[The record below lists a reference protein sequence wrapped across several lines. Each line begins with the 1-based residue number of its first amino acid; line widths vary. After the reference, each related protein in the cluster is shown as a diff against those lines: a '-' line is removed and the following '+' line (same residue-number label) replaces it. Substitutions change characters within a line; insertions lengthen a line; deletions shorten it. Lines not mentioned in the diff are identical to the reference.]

1 MKARMSVMVMAV
13 GGVLALAPAAGADT
27 VTLGSTAGSP
37 TLNICS
43 VGIECT
49 YVPFSN
55 AYTPGLVVSFDGTIT
70 SFAVNSGSSTAT
82 VKLRVLRP
90 ATGGRF
96 TGVGTSAAAQI
107 TASGVSSFTTSLPVR
122 TGDLVGLENDNS
134 ALLFDAG
141 TLTTFTAYYQ
151 LPALGDGASAAP
163 SNIRSDR
170 RLLVSAVLQFT
181 KPAGGG
187 GGGGGS
193 GGVVPGV
200 PVVTQCVVPK
210 LRNLTLAKAKKALT
224 AANCRLGKVTRVRD
238 RRFKRG
244 RVISQHPDAKWRR
257 DVGAKVA
264 LKLSLGP
271 PKKRR

>member
-1 MKARMSVMVMAV
+1 MSVLVMAV
-13 GGVLALAPAAGADT
+13 GGALALAPAAGADT

-37 TLNICS
+37 TLNICAAG
-43 VGIECT
+43 VECT

-55 AYTPGLVVSFDGTIT
+55 AYTPGLVVPFDGTIT
-70 SFAVNSGSSTAT
+70 SFAVNSGSSTASVT
-82 VKLRVLRP
+82 LRVLRP

-96 TGVGTSAAAQI
+96 TGVGTSANAQV
-107 TASGVSSFTTSLPVR
+107 TASGVSTFTTSLSVR
-122 TGDLVGLENDNS
+122 TGDLIGLENSNS

-151 LPALGDGASAAP
+151 LPALGDGASAPP

-170 RLLVSAVLQFT
+170 RLLLSAVLEFT
-181 KPAGGG
+181 KPA
-187 GGGGGS
+187 GGGS

-210 LRNLTLAKAKKALT
+210 LRNLTVAKAKQALT
-224 AANCRLGKVTRVRD
+224 AAHCKLGKVTRVRD
-238 RRFKRG
+238 RRVKRG
-244 RVISQHPDAKWRR
+244 RVLSQAVAPKWRR

-264 LKLSLGP
+264 VKVSLGP
-271 PKKRR
+271 PKKQR

>member
-1 MKARMSVMVMAV
+1 MSVVVMAV
-13 GGVLALAPAAGADT
+13 GGALALAPAAGADT

-37 TLNICS
+37 TLNICAAG
-43 VGIECT
+43 VECT

-55 AYTPGLVVSFDGTIT
+55 AYTPGLVVPFDGTIT

-82 VKLRVLRP
+82 VTLRVLRP
-90 ATGGRF
+90 AAGGRF
-96 TGVGTSAAAQI
+96 TGVGTSANAQI
-107 TASGVSSFTTSLPVR
+107 TASGVSTFATSLPVR
-122 TGDLVGLENDNS
+122 TGDLIGLENSNS

-151 LPALGDGASAAP
+151 LPALGDGASAPP

-170 RLLVSAVLQFT
+170 RLLLSAVLQFT
-181 KPAGGG
+181 KPAGAG

-200 PVVTQCVVPK
+200 PLVTQCVVPK
-210 LRNLTLAKAKKALT
+210 LENLTLAKAKQALT
-224 AANCRLGKVTRVRD
+224 AAHCKLGKVTRVRD
-238 RRFKRG
+238 RRVKRG
-244 RVISQHPDAKWRR
+244 RVLSQAVAPKWRR

-264 LKLSLGP
+264 VKVSLGP
-271 PKKRR
+271 PKKQR